1 MTIWRGSRSAQTPP
15 ARTNATSGSVCAAR
29 TIPRS
34 VGEPSS
40 VWMTANASATGTSPS
55 PSVEVVWPI
64 QSSRKRRS
72 CSAPNSPPIALT
84 LLMAR

>member
-1 MTIWRGSRSAQTPP
+1 
-15 ARTNATSGSVCAAR
+15 
-29 TIPRS
+29 
-34 VGEPSS
+34 
-40 VWMTANASATGTSPS
+40 MTANASATGTSPS

-84 LLMAR
+84 LLVECYAAGSAGVDARFTTSVSAILSCSACLRSVNAAMM